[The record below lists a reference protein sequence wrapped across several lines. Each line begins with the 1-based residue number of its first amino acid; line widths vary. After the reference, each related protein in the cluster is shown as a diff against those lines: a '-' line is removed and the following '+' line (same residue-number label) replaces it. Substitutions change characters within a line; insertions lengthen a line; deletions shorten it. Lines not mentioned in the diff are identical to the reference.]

1 MGLGFCIEG
10 SDVRCDALSQ
20 EAAFKDALKKHKEQ
34 VLKDEDRTFG
44 RKFTKSAPD
53 HSQEQRKE
61 EEELKEKA
69 KKRLEMERKAKAPV
83 AQTVGSLSVSQSPA
97 QCLPFCEDML
107 KALPPIPE
115 ARLES
120 CSSTS
125 LESSL
130 FTFERTAMQTIAA
143 GIPQSM
149 RTALHPCKTLK
160 EAGRRSCLPA
170 T

>member
-53 HSQEQRKE
+53 RSQEQRKE

-83 AQTVGSLSVSQSPA
+83 ATDGWVFE
-97 QCLPFCEDML
+97 CLPVPRTML
-107 KALPPIPE
+107 AALRGHAEGAAANSGGP
-115 ARLES
+115 ARVM
-120 CSSTS
+120 
-125 LESSL
+125 L
-130 FTFERTAMQTIAA
+130 FDL
-143 GIPQSM
+143 S
-149 RTALHPCKTLK
+149 
-160 EAGRRSCLPA
+160 
-170 T
+170 